1 MILKNYKVN
10 GEIKENDEIQNFIDI
25 LGKNNENSEVLA
37 SNFNKMGPKL
47 AKGIFRD
54 VNEIIKKID
63 LEIEAFCMK
72 ISEKGKIFIF
82 LVT

>member
-1 MILKNYKVN
+1 
-10 GEIKENDEIQNFIDI
+10 
-25 LGKNNENSEVLA
+25 
-37 SNFNKMGPKL
+37 MGPKL

-63 LEIEAFCMK
+63 SEIEAFCMK
-72 ISEKGKIFIF
+72 TSEKGKIFIF

>member
-1 MILKNYKVN
+1 MILKNYKVS
-10 GEIKENDEIQNFIDI
+10 GEIKENDKIQNYIDN
-25 LGKNNENSEVLA
+25 LAKNDENSEALA
-37 SNFNKMGPKL
+37 SDFNKMGPKL

-72 ISEKGKIFIF
+72 ISERGKIFIY

>member
-1 MILKNYKVN
+1 
-10 GEIKENDEIQNFIDI
+10 
-25 LGKNNENSEVLA
+25 
-37 SNFNKMGPKL
+37 MGPKL

-63 LEIEAFCMK
+63 LEIEAFCLK

>member
-10 GEIKENDEIQNFIDI
+10 GEIKKNDEIQNYIDI
-25 LGKNNENSEVLA
+25 LAKNDENSEALA
-37 SNFNKMGPKL
+37 SHFNKMGPKL

-63 LEIEAFCMK
+63 
-72 ISEKGKIFIF
+72 
-82 LVT
+82 

>member
-1 MILKNYKVN
+1 
-10 GEIKENDEIQNFIDI
+10 
-25 LGKNNENSEVLA
+25 
-37 SNFNKMGPKL
+37 MGPKL

-63 LEIEAFCMK
+63 FEIEEFCMK

>member
-1 MILKNYKVN
+1 MSKS
-10 GEIKENDEIQNFIDI
+10 D
-25 LGKNNENSEVLA
+25 ENSEKLA
-37 SNFNKMGPKL
+37 ADFNKMGPKL

-63 LEIEAFCMK
+63 TEIEAFCMK

>member
-1 MILKNYKVN
+1 
-10 GEIKENDEIQNFIDI
+10 
-25 LGKNNENSEVLA
+25 
-37 SNFNKMGPKL
+37 MGPKL

-63 LEIEAFCMK
+63 SEIEAFCLK
-72 ISEKGKIFIF
+72 ISERGKTLIF